1 MSSSTIAI
9 RPRRGVPPAGSAAA
23 RDRWVRR
30 RIGIVWGLLFL
41 NVLTFAG
48 GTWSGQPLIVPI
60 PTVLGKIVTQAALPV
75 AMLLALSVNRRVILR
90 PNVFLSVL
98 TLLVIEALVSSVHPV
113 GHLSGTLY
121 RTARLGGFVA
131 TLWLLSPWWG
141 RRDLLL
147 VRSHVKVLTV
157 VIISVILGFLVSPG
171 RALAGGRLSGAF
183 WPTPPTQV
191 ADFAAVLIGL
201 MVVLWLCGLERGRR
215 TLLVLVVVGVML
227 VLTHSRTELVAMV
240 AGILVAG
247 LSIFTARAR
256 VRRVLV
262 AFGVV
267 TSLGVTVFSGVLTA
281 WLDRGEN
288 AKELASLTGRTSVW
302 NLVLSAP
309 RDPFQIVFGYGLSNK
324 SFNGLPID
332 SNWLASYYDLG
343 AAGVVICAALLLWVL
358 VAAYFQL
365 GGAQR
370 ALALFLVTYL
380 VVTSFTETGFSDA
393 SVALLELALAASLLV
408 VPYHRDRPPP

>member
-60 PTVLGKIVTQAALPV
+60 PTVLGKIVTQGALPV
-75 AMLLALSVNRRVILR
+75 AMLFALSVNRRVILR

-121 RTARLGGFVA
+121 RTARLGGFVT

-147 VRSHVKVLTV
+147 VRCQVKALAV
-157 VIISVILGFLVSPG
+157 VIASVILGLLVTPG
-171 RALAGGRLSGAF
+171 RALAGGRLSGMF

-201 MVVLWLCGLERGRR
+201 VLVMWLCGLTRGRR
-215 TLLVLVVVGVML
+215 ALLTLLVVGAVL
-227 VLTHSRTELVAMV
+227 LLTHSRTELVAMA
-240 AGILVAG
+240 AGVLVAG

-256 VRRVLV
+256 VRKVFAV
-262 AFGVV
+262 VGVV
-267 TSLGVTVFSGVLTA
+267 LSLGVTVFSGALTT
-281 WLDRGEN
+281 WLARGEN
-288 AKELASLTGRTSVW
+288 SQELGSLTGRTTVW
-302 NLVLSAP
+302 NAVLGAP

-324 SFNGLPID
+324 SFTGLPID
-332 SNWLASYYDLG
+332 SNWLAAYFDLG
-343 AAGVVICAALLLWVL
+343 LVGVGICAALLLWVL
-358 VAAYFQL
+358 GGAYFQPR
-365 GGAQR
+365 GSQR
-370 ALALFLVTYL
+370 ALALFLATYL
-380 VVTSFTETGFSDA
+380 VVTSFTASGLSDA
-393 SVALLELALAASLLV
+393 SVATLELALAASLLV
-408 VPYHRDRPPP
+408 VPYSADRPPP